1 MVGVA
6 VLMMTASIRAI
17 GNLVEEC
24 VDDRIGGKM
33 TQFLCMFGIE
43 AVTTIIEVAIISGG
57 VNPFSRDTCA
67 EFYIS

>member
-1 MVGVA
+1 
-6 VLMMTASIRAI
+6 
-17 GNLVEEC
+17 
-24 VDDRIGGKM
+24 M